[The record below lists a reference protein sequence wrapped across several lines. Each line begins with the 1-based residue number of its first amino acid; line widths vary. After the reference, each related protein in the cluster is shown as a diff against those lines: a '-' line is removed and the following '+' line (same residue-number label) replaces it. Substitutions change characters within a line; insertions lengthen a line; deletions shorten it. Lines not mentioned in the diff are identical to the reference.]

1 MQKSIKAF
9 ALMQLAVFMAAAQQY
24 DWKADFHYF
33 FDNTEYEGSSFA
45 EPQTMNGIWLMPE
58 GQVTWQDRHSLHVG
72 VDLLKIPGTDETVDK
87 VDLAIYYEYKSP
99 NVQFRTGSFPRRES
113 LEDYNNFFFKDSVN
127 NYLPMMR
134 GIYWRLGSDKSFFKA
149 WMDWVSYA
157 TATSREKFFIGFSG
171 KLTKGLFYGNFQSY
185 MFHNA
190 NTRPRI
196 EENQGVRENML
207 LQASLGLDYARQ
219 NNFEGNISAGVLA
232 GYERD
237 RFNEELHKPVGFV
250 ANANVEYCGL
260 GTKNMF
266 YWGDPRMQLYHRY
279 GGDLYWGTQFLQG
292 KSYLKSDWYVHA
304 IQSDWANADIDLIL
318 HVSEGKVFFQQM
330 MNVIVT
336 LDKDMKHAK
345 INNPFPWMKI
355 FDH

>member
-1 MQKSIKAF
+1 MLKFIKAF
-9 ALMQLAVFMAAAQQY
+9 AIAQFVIFTIAAQQY
-24 DWKADFHYF
+24 DWRADFHYF

-58 GQVTWQDRHSLHVG
+58 GLVTWQDRHSLHAG
-72 VDLLKIPGTDETVDK
+72 VDLLKIPGTNETVDK

-99 NVQFRTGSFPRRES
+99 NVQFRVGSFPRRES
-113 LEDYNNFFFKDSVN
+113 LQDYNNFFFKDSVN
-127 NYLPMMR
+127 NFLPMMR
-134 GIYWRLGSDKSFFKA
+134 GIYWRLGGDKSFFKA

-157 TATSREKFFIGFSG
+157 TPTSREKFFIGFSG
-171 KLTKGLFYGNFQSY
+171 KISKGSAFADFQSY
-185 MFHNA
+185 MFHNSVS
-190 NTRPRI
+190 RPADK
-196 EENQGVRENML
+196 NDPGVREN
-207 LQASLGLDYARQ
+207 LQLQMNIGLKYPAG
-219 NNFEGNISAGVLA
+219 NNFDGKISVGALM

-237 RFNEELHKPVGFV
+237 RFRDEMYKPMGFV
-250 ANANVEYCGL
+250 ANVDVEYCGL
-260 GTKNMF
+260 GTRNEF
-266 YWGDPRMQLYHRY
+266 YAGNRRMQLFDRF

-292 KSYLKSDWYVHA
+292 KSYLKSDWYVHV
-304 IQSDWANADIDLIL
+304 IQSDWANADIDLVL

-336 LDKDMKHAK
+336 LDQDMKHAK